1 MDALVGIFQPILPIL
16 YGLLLFGFANVF
28 FRQSVKR
35 KWLFPLVILT
45 LLSDAI
51 YIGSYT
57 KAAGHCLYT
66 NFYELFAL
74 IAFVLLLIYA
84 MVEVRR
90 EHFSVGTGL
99 MVVLVGFVFQLV
111 SSLNTTIDIPG
122 ARNELFGS
130 PMFNVH
136 IITVVFGY
144 AALTL
149 ATIYGSLYL
158 LLYRAMRK
166 NSFGSFFHEI
176 PSLDKLEKF
185 GVRASGI
192 GFGFLTVSIVAGSLL
207 VRKLV
212 PGASAINYFLDP
224 KTLATILIWAV
235 FGSTLLLHRLK
246 RLEGKRIVIFWMS
259 GFALVLIS
267 MTVINSFVTEFH
279 NFL

>member
-1 MDALVGIFQPILPIL
+1 
-16 YGLLLFGFANVF
+16 
-28 FRQSVKR
+28 
-35 KWLFPLVILT
+35 
-45 LLSDAI
+45 
-51 YIGSYT
+51 
-57 KAAGHCLYT
+57 
-66 NFYELFAL
+66 
-74 IAFVLLLIYA
+74 